1 MSKGSIYWGNA
12 SGKLGESVFYRSGGE
27 QRNRTYVRNVKNP
40 KSVKQMTQRF
50 KMLNLMA
57 AFHGLS
63 SVLQISFPDK
73 ASKRNAWNE
82 FASVNAGRSVACA
95 EPTFIAN
102 GICVPNNLIVANGTI
117 GVSTKLA
124 SFKIGPNGSE
134 VSASG
139 FELADIYLPV
149 DLTPYG
155 GTDLSTA
162 QPDTLIEGAQVQNNM
177 QAIANYLGL
186 PSAFKLTN
194 IIAYYNDEGFK
205 MIVQRAASVNT
216 LGVPVAGGQAMTIP
230 GYSGGIYK
238 QWALR
243 KADSNT
249 LKLVPLYQ
257 LTADLGF
264 ESIMLGVILSYTDGA
279 TSKLKVTRSMVY
291 YLPQSSDDDLA
302 KQWYAPNGEIYK
314 QLMQDYATQEN
325 NTLGTSTQVAAPS
338 GPSDSDGGEGGG
350 ATIPDPIGPGSGSDS
365 TGQEGSGPSIP
376 DHMG

>member
-1 MSKGSIYWGNA
+1 MSKGSIFWGNA
-12 SGKLGESVFYRSGGE
+12 SGKLGESVFYRAGGE

-57 AFHGLS
+57 AFHSLS
-63 SVLQISFPDK
+63 SVLQVSFPDK

-82 FASVNAGRSVACA
+82 FSSINAGRNVACA
-95 EPTFIAN
+95 EPTFIADQ
-102 GICVPNNLIVANGTI
+102 ICVPNNFIVANGTI
-117 GVSTKLA
+117 GLSTKLA

-186 PSAFKLTN
+186 PSAFKLTSV
-194 IIAYYNDEGFK
+194 IAYYNDDAFK
-205 MIVQRAASVNT
+205 LMVQRAASVNT
-216 LGVPVAGGQAMTIP
+216 LGVPVAGGQSFMLP
-230 GYSGGIYK
+230 GYVGTAYK

-243 KADSNT
+243 KVDNNT
-249 LKLVPLYQ
+249 MHLVPLYQ
-257 LTADLGF
+257 LKGDFPMG
-264 ESIMLGVILSYTDGA
+264 SIMLAVILSYTDGA
-279 TSKLKVTRSMVY
+279 TSKLKVTRSTIH
-291 YLPQSSDDDLA
+291 YLPANQDDNLA
-302 KQWYAPNGEIYK
+302 KQWFAPDGEVYK
-314 QLMQDYATQEN
+314 QIMQEYAAQDN
-325 NTLGTSTQVAAPS
+325 NTLGTSTQVAAPGDS
-338 GPSDSDGGEGGG
+338 TDSDSGSGGG
-350 ATIPDPIGPGSGSDS
+350 ASIPDPIGPGNGSDS

-376 DHMG
+376 DPMG

>member
-1 MSKGSIYWGNA
+1 MSKGSIFWGNA

-27 QRNRTYVRNVKNP
+27 QRNRTYVRNIKNP

-57 AFHGLS
+57 AFHSLS

-95 EPTFIAN
+95 QPDFIAN

-117 GVSTKLA
+117 GISTKLA
-124 SFKIGPNGSE
+124 AFKIGPNGES
-134 VSASG
+134 VKASG
-139 FELADIYLPV
+139 FELADVYLPV

-162 QPDTLIEGAQVQNNM
+162 LPDTLIEGAQVQNNV

-216 LGVPVAGGQAMTIP
+216 LGVPVAGGQTMTIP
-230 GYSGGIYK
+230 GYSGGAYK

-243 KADSNT
+243 KVDSNT

-257 LTADLGF
+257 LTEDLGF

-291 YLPQSSDDDLA
+291 YLPQSNEADLA

-325 NTLGTSTQVAAPS
+325 NTLGTSGSVAAQS

-350 ATIPDPIGPGSGSDS
+350 ATIPDPIGPGSGNDS
-365 TGQEGSGPSIP
+365 TDQGSSTPTIP
-376 DHMG
+376 DPMG

>member
-1 MSKGSIYWGNA
+1 MSKGSIFWGNA

-57 AFHGLS
+57 TFHGLS

-95 EPTFIAN
+95 QPDFIAN
-102 GICVPNNLIVANGTI
+102 GICVPNNLIVANGSI
-117 GVSTKLA
+117 GISTKLA
-124 SFKIGPNGSE
+124 AFKIGPNSE
-134 VSASG
+134 SVKASG

-155 GTDLSTA
+155 GTNLSTA
-162 QPDTLIEGAQVQNNM
+162 KTDTLIEGEQVQNNM
-177 QAIANYLGL
+177 QAIASYLGL

-216 LGVPVAGGQAMTIP
+216 LGVPVAGGQTMTIP
-230 GYSGGIYK
+230 GYSGGAYK

-243 KADSNT
+243 KVDSNT

-257 LTADLGF
+257 LAEDLGF

-291 YLPQSSDDDLA
+291 YLPQSVDADLA

-314 QLMQDYATQEN
+314 QLMQDYATQDN
-325 NTLGTSTQVAAPS
+325 NTLGTSGSVPAP
-338 GPSDSDGGEGGG
+338 GTDGGSDGEEGGG
-350 ATIPDPIGPGSGSDS
+350 ATIPDPLG
-365 TGQEGSGPSIP
+365 
-376 DHMG
+376 

>member
-1 MSKGSIYWGNA
+1 MSKGSIFWGNA
-12 SGKLGESVFYRSGGE
+12 SGKLGESVFYRAGGE

-57 AFHGLS
+57 AFHSLS
-63 SVLQISFPDK
+63 SVLQVSFPDK

-82 FASVNAGRSVACA
+82 FASLNAGRSVACA
-95 EPTFIAN
+95 QPNFIAD

-117 GVSTKLA
+117 GLSTRLA
-124 SFKIGPNGSE
+124 AFKIGPNGDE

-149 DLTPYG
+149 NLAPYG
-155 GTDLSTA
+155 GTDFSTA
-162 QPDTLIEGAQVQNNM
+162 QTDTLIEGNQVQDNM

-186 PSAFKLTN
+186 PSAFKLTS

-205 MIVQRAASVNT
+205 PIVQRAASVNT
-216 LGVPVAGGQAMTIP
+216 LGNPVAGGQTLAIP
-230 GYSGGIYK
+230 GYAGVVYK

-243 KADSNT
+243 KLDNN
-249 LKLVPLYQ
+249 LMRLVPLYE
-257 LTADLGF
+257 LSEDLGF
-264 ESIMLGVILSYTDGA
+264 ESIMLAVILSYTDGA

-291 YLPQSSDDDLA
+291 YLPQSGNDDLA

-314 QLMQDYATQEN
+314 QLMQEYATQEN
-325 NTLGTSTQVAAPS
+325 NTLGTSTAVTAPS
-338 GPSDSDGGEGGG
+338 GPSDSDGEEDGG
-350 ATIPDPIGPGSGSDS
+350 ASIPDPIG
-365 TGQEGSGPSIP
+365 
-376 DHMG
+376 

>member
-1 MSKGSIYWGNA
+1 MSKGSIFWGNA
-12 SGKLGESVFYRSGGE
+12 SGKLGESVFYRAGGE
-27 QRNRTYVRNVKNP
+27 QRNRTYVKNVKNP

-57 AFHGLS
+57 TFHSLS
-63 SVLQISFPDK
+63 SVLQVSFPDK
-73 ASKRNAWNE
+73 ESKRNAWNE
-82 FASVNAGRSVACA
+82 FASLNAGRSVACA
-95 EPTFIAN
+95 QPNFIAD

-117 GVSTKLA
+117 GLSTKLA

-139 FELADIYLPV
+139 FELVDIYLPV

-155 GTDLSTA
+155 GTNLSTA
-162 QPDTLIEGAQVQNNM
+162 QPDTLIEGKQVQDNM

-186 PSAFKLTN
+186 PSAFKLTS

-205 MIVQRAASVNT
+205 MMVQRAASTNT
-216 LGVPVAGGQAMTIP
+216 LGVPVAGGQTLAIP
-230 GYSGGIYK
+230 GYSAGVYK

-243 KADSNT
+243 KLDNN
-249 LKLVPLYQ
+249 LMRLVPLYQ
-257 LTADLGF
+257 LSADLGF
-264 ESIMLGVILSYTDGA
+264 ESLMLAAILSYTDGA
-279 TSKLKVTRSMVY
+279 TSKLKVTRSMVF
-291 YLPQSSDDDLA
+291 YLPQSGDADLA

-325 NTLGTSTQVAAPS
+325 NTLGTSTAVAAPS
-338 GPSDSDGGEGGG
+338 TGGDSASEEGGG
-350 ATIPDPIGPGSGSDS
+350 ATIPDPIGPS
-365 TGQEGSGPSIP
+365 TGGDSAGKEDSGPSIP

>member
-1 MSKGSIYWGNA
+1 MSKGSIFWGNA
-12 SGKLGESVFYRSGGE
+12 SGKLGESVFYRAGGE

-57 AFHGLS
+57 AFHSLS
-63 SVLQISFPDK
+63 SVLQVSFPDK
-73 ASKRNAWNE
+73 MSKRNAWNE
-82 FASVNAGRSVACA
+82 FASLNAGRSVACA
-95 EPTFIAN
+95 QPNFIAD
-102 GICVPNNLIVANGTI
+102 GICIPNNLIVANGTI
-117 GVSTKLA
+117 GLSTKLA
-124 SFKIGPNGSE
+124 SFKIGPNGEE

-162 QPDTLIEGAQVQNNM
+162 LPDTLIEGKQVQDNM

-186 PSAFKLTN
+186 PSAFKLTS

-205 MIVQRAASVNT
+205 MIVQRAASTNT
-216 LGVPVAGGQAMTIP
+216 LGVPVAGGQTLAIP
-230 GYSGGIYK
+230 GYSGGAYK

-243 KADSNT
+243 KVDGN
-249 LKLVPLYQ
+249 LMRLVPLYQ
-257 LTADLGF
+257 LSVDLGF
-264 ESIMLGVILSYTDGA
+264 ESLMLATILSYTDGA
-279 TSKLKVTRSMVY
+279 TSKLKVTRSMMF
-291 YLPQSSDDDLA
+291 YLPQTGEADLA

-325 NTLGTSTQVAAPS
+325 NTLGTSTPVAAPS
-338 GPSDSDGGEGGG
+338 DSTDSDSGSSGG
-350 ATIPDPIGPGSGSDS
+350 ASIPDPIG
-365 TGQEGSGPSIP
+365 
-376 DHMG
+376 

>member
-1 MSKGSIYWGNA
+1 MSKGSIFWGNA
-12 SGKLGESVFYRSGGE
+12 SGKLGESVFYRAGGE

-57 AFHGLS
+57 AFHSLS

-73 ASKRNAWNE
+73 MSKRNAWNE

-102 GICVPNNLIVANGTI
+102 GVCVPNNLIVANGTI

-186 PSAFKLTN
+186 PSAFKLTS
-194 IIAYYNDEGFK
+194 IVAYYNDEAFK
-205 MIVQRAASVNT
+205 MVVQRAASVNT
-216 LGVPVAGGQAMTIP
+216 LGVPVAGGQSFVLP
-230 GYSGGIYK
+230 NYVSGAFK

-243 KADSNT
+243 KAGNDT

-257 LTADLGF
+257 LRDTFAYD
-264 ESIMLGVILSYTDGA
+264 SIMLGVILSYTDGA
-279 TSKLKVTRSMVY
+279 TSKLKVTRSMVH
-291 YLPQSSDDDLA
+291 YLPQSGDADLA

-338 GPSDSDGGEGGG
+338 GSTDSDSGSGGG
-350 ATIPDPIGPGSGSDS
+350 ASIPDPIGPGNGSDS
-365 TGQEGSGPSIP
+365 TGQGDGTPTIP